1 MQDTLT
7 PKSPLEELK
16 ARLAQPTEE
25 KPLPVVDSAI
35 APEASEYIE
44 EVEEPTIVKKIL
56 TTEMLQSEVEIGIGF
71 IDFTQNNL
79 FRVGVNYKRKRK
91 LVTTFGET
99 ALERAEILANGG
111 VNKDEQT
118 ETDKAILKVQKK
130 VDEVL
135 EGLPFSDSEVKALRP
150 LLEKY
155 IINND
160 GKLPENFFAY
170 MGLIQIFGGRLLNVL
185 ML

>member
-1 MQDTLT
+1 MQDTLA
-7 PKSPLEELK
+7 PKSHLEELK
-16 ARLAQPTEE
+16 ARLAVPTEE
-25 KPLPVVDSAI
+25 KPLPVVEQPPIVEI
-35 APEASEYIE
+35 AADTEEIE
-44 EVEEPTIVKKIL
+44 EPSLGKKML
-56 TTEMLQSEVEIGIGF
+56 TQEMLQSEVDMGLGF

-91 LVTTFGET
+91 LVSTFGEH
-99 ALERAEILANGG
+99 ALERAEILENGG
-111 VNKDEQT
+111 VKKDEQT

-135 EGLPFSDSEVKALRP
+135 QGLPFNDQETKALRP

-155 IINND
+155 IINNN